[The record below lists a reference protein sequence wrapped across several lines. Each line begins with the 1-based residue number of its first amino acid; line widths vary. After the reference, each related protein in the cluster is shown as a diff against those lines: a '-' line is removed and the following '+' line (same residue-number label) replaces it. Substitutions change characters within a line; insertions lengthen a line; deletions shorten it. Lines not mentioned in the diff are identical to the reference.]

1 MLNVVFLFS
10 WSLHFFL
17 LCIEWKKCIQ
27 NESTHSQ
34 LVSHKQCWWAA
45 KQSHI
50 PSFLIQKMN
59 ETNKQKNDEYINSNW
74 CKTLWWLRIHCL
86 NVVSSICISSRVQFP
101 YTFSYH
107 PFVDNL
113 QMQALFFHHIIGNK
127 SNAYLYILVHF
138 PWIHVCKCNCR
149 NL

>member
-1 MLNVVFLFS
+1 MSTDIKPTNNWRKYIKDLKGQQHYLIFVFDLNIINICCWEHQIGFCSHATVFS
-10 WSLHFFL
+10 TKD
-17 LCIEWKKCIQ
+17 EWNQ
-27 NESTHSQ
+27 QTMMST
-34 LVSHKQCWWAA
+34 L
-45 KQSHI
+45 I
-50 PSFLIQKMN
+50 PI
-59 ETNKQKNDEYINSNW
+59 DA
-74 CKTLWWLRIHCL
+74 KTLWWLRIHCF

-113 QMQALFFHHIIGNK
+113 QMQALYFHHIIGNK